1 MRDEARIRRQ
11 CEQGAWF
18 KRLLTDLVSVDFGV
32 LLSRVFDSKL
42 GGNIS
47 SHIIPPILDQKSAKI
62 IPKID
67 ETQIR

>member
-1 MRDEARIRRQ
+1 VPKQPEESVFGGFPLPHRSE
-11 CEQGAWF
+11 
-18 KRLLTDLVSVDFGV
+18 TDLVSVDFGV
-32 LLSRVFDSKL
+32 LLSRVFDPKL

-67 ETQIR
+67 ETQIC